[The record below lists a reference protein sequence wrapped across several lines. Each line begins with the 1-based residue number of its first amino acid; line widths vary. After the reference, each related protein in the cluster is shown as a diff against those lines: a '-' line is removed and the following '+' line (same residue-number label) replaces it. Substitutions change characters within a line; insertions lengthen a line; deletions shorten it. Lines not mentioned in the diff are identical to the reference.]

1 MSLAAVGEHLKSRYL
16 ISLQYQEYRK
26 LWGATV
32 CSQSAA
38 WALIVARMALVFQ
51 ITGSSNWTGA
61 VTLAAMI
68 PGVFMSPVAG
78 YLADRFDRRKVL
90 LAAYSMN
97 LSISLLLA
105 VLVATGT
112 VNEWHL
118 LVLAVFNGAA
128 RSSQMPA
135 SQALLPNTL
144 PKEHLFN
151 AMSLYGATQHGS
163 RLFGPLLILVVL
175 WLTGREDLVFFL
187 CAGLYGVGLGFIL
200 RVRSSSTGVTDSGR
214 GMGAILGNLVQGLKY
229 MYTNPLVMSLVL
241 LVVAHCGMTM
251 SFESLLPVLS
261 REKLGMVAG
270 ATILGGTS
278 YLMVGYG
285 AGALVTTMA
294 MAGVRSET
302 VKGRLFLWLAV
313 FSAIAPVALAFS
325 PNLPLAILS
334 AAGMGVTQGGFM
346 TISAAML
353 QAISPDGVRGRVM
366 GVYNLHVLGLM
377 ASFNQVNGTVAEIT
391 TLTAPV
397 ILGAGGLAFLVVV
410 TLSFGRVP
418 LRQLYARG
426 VPAPDPA
433 T

>member
-1 MSLAAVGEHLKSRYL
+1 MSLAAVGDHLKSRYL

-38 WALIVARMALVFQ
+38 WALIVARMTFVFE
-51 ITGSSNWTGA
+51 ITNHSSTWTGA

-68 PGVFMSPVAG
+68 PGVLMSPLAG
-78 YLADRFDRRKVL
+78 YLADRFDRRKIL
-90 LAAYSMN
+90 LAAYSAN
-97 LSISLLLA
+97 LSLNFVLA
-105 VLVATGT
+105 VLVVTGT
-112 VNEWHL
+112 VNEWHI
-118 LVLAVFNGAA
+118 LVLAVLNGAA

-135 SQALLPNTL
+135 TQALLPNTL

-151 AMSLYGATQHGS
+151 AMSLYGVTQHGS

-200 RVRSSSTGVTDSGR
+200 RVRTSSTGVTTSGS
-214 GMGAILGNLVQGLKY
+214 GMGPIMGNLVQGLKY
-229 MYTNPLVMSLVL
+229 MYSNPLVTSLVL

-261 REKLGMVAG
+261 EKLGLVTG

-285 AGALVTTMA
+285 AGALVTTLA
-294 MAGVRSET
+294 LAGVRSEA

-325 PNLPLAILS
+325 PNLPLARLA
-334 AAGMGVTQGGFM
+334 AAGMGVSQGGFM

-353 QAISPDGVRGRVM
+353 QAISPDSVRGRVM
-366 GVYNLHVLGLM
+366 GVYNLHILGLM
-377 ASFNQVNGTVAEIT
+377 ASFNQVNGTVAEMT

-397 ILGAGGLAFLVVV
+397 ILGVGGLAFLVVV
-410 TLSFGRVP
+410 SLSFGRVP

-426 VPAPDPA
+426 IPALDPA